1 MPNIYLRLPKS
12 RCQFARHRD
21 PNRVLQPQDPLVFSP
36 FSTEFAVMRNS
47 LSNAAAQ
54 LQEVN
59 THCFSHQ
66 QWVNMLHG
74 KDPLGQ
80 KMVVKRDQNE
90 PLTFD
95 EVQHLCGLREK
106 NKSVNDDY
114 LCIKLPTE
122 IEVVDTVRVVT
133 PSWNLDK
140 HGVHR
145 LSELIKNDFKRSIV
159 EWALATFDFCT
170 SNGRIVCRPQRSVLE
185 RFMMRYGIEP
195 TAEERDN
202 LRRVI
207 ERWICTEQNHFKVYS
222 CFDMQY
228 VDDKDRVEHVDD
240 IQWE

>member
-12 RCQFARHRD
+12 RCQFVRHRD

-80 KMVVKRDQNE
+80 KMVVKRDLNE

-122 IEVVDTVRVVT
+122 I
-133 PSWNLDK
+133 
-140 HGVHR
+140 
-145 LSELIKNDFKRSIV
+145 
-159 EWALATFDFCT
+159 
-170 SNGRIVCRPQRSVLE
+170 
-185 RFMMRYGIEP
+185 
-195 TAEERDN
+195 
-202 LRRVI
+202 
-207 ERWICTEQNHFKVYS
+207 
-222 CFDMQY
+222 
-228 VDDKDRVEHVDD
+228 
-240 IQWE
+240 